1 MVTKLLLFK
10 TMKTKMIFTGSI
22 FALLMAGSISAQEYK
37 VTVDNAKSGK
47 LSLNNFSGDLKI
59 EAYTGNE
66 ILFSP
71 AGGEEMT
78 VPERAKGLKP
88 VYGGGVDNTG
98 VGLSVEKNGSN
109 VSVTCLLPFTNSHE
123 YTIKVPENMSIE
135 VKSECQ
141 NNNDIYINGMK
152 NEIEIQSCQ
161 SIKLKGVSG
170 PLVLSTIS
178 GDIEVTFDNIAT
190 GKPFSINSISGEI
203 DITLPAKIAADIE
216 MNSVSGRMYSD
227 FDFSDKSK
235 DMNQIGGNEL
245 NTKLNGGGAKFS
257 IVTVSGNIYLRKGA

>member
-1 MVTKLLLFK
+1 
-10 TMKTKMIFTGSI
+10 MILSGSI
-22 FALLMAGSISAQEYK
+22 IALLMAGSISAQEYK
-37 VTVDNAKSGK
+37 VNVDNVKDSK
-47 LSLNNFSGDLKI
+47 LSLDNFSGDLKI
-59 EAYTGNE
+59 EGYTGNE
-66 ILFSP
+66 IIFSP
-71 AGGEEMT
+71 VGGEDMK
-78 VPERAKGLKP
+78 VPDRAKGLKP
-88 VYGGGVDNTG
+88 VYGAGVDNTG
-98 VGLSVEKNGSN
+98 VGLSVEKNGN
-109 VSVTCLLPFTNSHE
+109 QVSVTCLLPFTNNRE
-123 YTIKVPENMSIE
+123 YTVKVPENMAIE

-141 NNNDIYINGMK
+141 NNNDVYINNMK
-152 NEIEIQSCQ
+152 SEIEIQSCQ

-178 GDIEVTFDNIAT
+178 GDIEVTFSNIAT

-203 DITLPAKIAADIE
+203 DITLPAKLAADIE

-257 IVTVSGNIYLRKGA
+257 IVTVSGNIYLRKGV

>member
-1 MVTKLLLFK
+1 
-10 TMKTKMIFTGSI
+10 MKTKIILSASI
-22 FALLMAGSISAQEYK
+22 FALLMAGSIKAQDYK
-37 VTVDNAKSGK
+37 VSIDNAKNSK
-47 LSLNNFSGDLKI
+47 LSLSNFSGDLKI
-59 EAYTGNE
+59 EGYTGNE
-66 ILFSP
+66 IIFS
-71 AGGEEMT
+71 AMGGEEMT

-98 VGLSVEKNGSN
+98 VGLSVEKSGNGI
-109 VSVTCLLPFTNSHE
+109 SVTCLLPFTNSRE
-123 YTIKVPENMSIE
+123 YTVKVPESMSIE
-135 VKSECQ
+135 VQSECEY
-141 NNNDIYINGMK
+141 NNDIHISGMK
-152 NEIEIQSCQ
+152 NEIEIQSCH
-161 SIKLKGVSG
+161 SIILKGVTG

-178 GDIEVTFDNIAT
+178 GDIEITFDNISA

-245 NTKLNGGGAKFS
+245 STKLNGGGAKFS
-257 IVTVSGNIYLRKGA
+257 IVTVSGNIYLRKGL

>member
-1 MVTKLLLFK
+1 MS
-10 TMKTKMIFTGSI
+10 GSI
-22 FALLMAGSISAQEYK
+22 TAQDYK
-37 VTVDNAKSGK
+37 VSVENAKNSK
-47 LSLNNFSGDLKI
+47 LSLSSFSGDLKI
-59 EAYTGNE
+59 EGYSGSE

-71 AGGEEMT
+71 AGDEETT
-78 VPERAKGLKP
+78 VPDRAKGLKP

-98 VGLSVEKNGSN
+98 VGLSVEKDGNGI
-109 VSVTCLLPFTNSHE
+109 SVTCLLPFTNSRE
-123 YTIKVPENMSIE
+123 YSIKVPEYMSIE

-141 NNNDIYINGMK
+141 NNNDIYITGMK

-161 SIKLKGVSG
+161 SIILKGVTG

-178 GDIEVTFDNIAT
+178 GDIEVTFSSLAA

-203 DITLPAKIAADIE
+203 DITLPASTAADVE
-216 MNSVSGRMYSD
+216 MSAVSGRMYSD
-227 FDFSDKSK
+227 FDFSNKSK

-257 IVTVSGNIYLRKGA
+257 IVTISGNIYLRKGA

>member
-1 MVTKLLLFK
+1 
-10 TMKTKMIFTGSI
+10 MKTKIILTGSL
-22 FALLMAGSISAQEYK
+22 FALIMAGSSNAQEYK
-37 VTVDNAKSGK
+37 VNVDDAKNSK
-47 LSLNNFSGDLKI
+47 LSLSNFSGDLKI
-59 EAYTGNE
+59 EGYTGNE
-66 ILFSP
+66 IIFSP
-71 AGGEEMT
+71 VGGEDMT

-98 VGLSVEKNGSN
+98 VGLSVEKSGNGI
-109 VSVTCLLPFTNSHE
+109 SVTCLLPFTNKRE
-123 YTIKVPENMSIE
+123 YTVKVPESMSIE

-141 NNNDIYINGMK
+141 YNNDIYINNMK
-152 NEIEIQSCQ
+152 NEIEIQSCH
-161 SIKLKGVSG
+161 SIALKGVTG

-178 GDIEVTFDNIAT
+178 GNIDVTFSNIAV

-203 DITLPAKIAADIE
+203 DITLPSKTAADIE
-216 MNSVSGRMYSD
+216 MSAVSGRMYSD

-235 DMNQIGGNEL
+235 DMDQVGGNQL

>member
-1 MVTKLLLFK
+1 
-10 TMKTKMIFTGSI
+10 MKTKIILSGTL
-22 FALLMAGSISAQEYK
+22 FALLMAGSITAQEYK
-37 VTVDNAKSGK
+37 VNVDNPKNSK
-47 LSLNNFSGDLKI
+47 LSLSNFSGDLKI
-59 EAYTGNE
+59 EGYAGNE
-66 ILFSP
+66 IIFSP
-71 AGGEEMT
+71 VGEEDMK

-98 VGLSVEKNGSN
+98 VGLSVEKSGTGI
-109 VSVTCLLPFTNSHE
+109 SVTCLLPFTNSRE
-123 YTIKVPENMSIE
+123 YTIKVPESMSVE

-141 NNNDIYINGMK
+141 NNNDVYIKGMK

-161 SIKLKGVSG
+161 SIKLTGVSG

-257 IVTVSGNIYLRKGA
+257 IVTVSGNIYLRKGV

>member
-1 MVTKLLLFK
+1 
-10 TMKTKMIFTGSI
+10 MKTKIILSASI
-22 FALLMAGSISAQEYK
+22 FALLMAGSISAQQYK
-37 VTVDNAKSGK
+37 VNVDNAKNSK
-47 LSLNNFSGDLKI
+47 LSLSNFSGDLKI
-59 EAYTGNE
+59 EGYTGSE
-66 ILFSP
+66 IIFFP
-71 AGGEEMT
+71 VGEEEMA

-98 VGLSVEKNGSN
+98 VGLSVDKDGSGI
-109 VSVTCLLPFTNSHE
+109 SVTCLLPFTNSRE
-123 YTIKVPENMSIE
+123 YTVKVPESMSIE

-141 NNNDIYINGMK
+141 NSNDIYINGMK

-161 SIKLKGVSG
+161 SIILKGVTG

-178 GDIEVTFDNIAT
+178 GDIDVTFSQIAV

-203 DITLPAKIAADIE
+203 DITLPAKAAADVE
-216 MNSVSGRMYSD
+216 MSAVSGRMYSD

-235 DMNQIGGNEL
+235 DMNQVGGNEL

-257 IVTVSGNIYLRKGA
+257 IVTVSGNIYLRKGL

>member
-1 MVTKLLLFK
+1 
-10 TMKTKMIFTGSI
+10 MKTKIILTASI
-22 FALLMAGSISAQEYK
+22 FALIMAGSLKAQEYK
-37 VTVDNAKSGK
+37 VNVDNAKNSR
-47 LSLNNFSGDLKI
+47 LSLSNFSGDLKI
-59 EAYTGNE
+59 EGYTGSE
-66 ILFSP
+66 IIFSP
-71 AGGEEMT
+71 MGGEDMT

-98 VGLSVEKNGSN
+98 VGLSVEKSGNGI
-109 VSVTCLLPFTNSHE
+109 SVTCLLPFTNSRE
-123 YTIKVPENMSIE
+123 YTVKVPESMSIE

-141 NNNDIYINGMK
+141 NTNDIYINGMK
-152 NEIEIQSCQ
+152 NEIEIQSCH
-161 SIKLKGVSG
+161 SIKLTGVTG

-178 GDIEVTFDNIAT
+178 GDIDVTFSQIAA

-203 DITLPAKIAADIE
+203 DITLPSKTAADVE
-216 MNSVSGRMYSD
+216 MSAVSGRMYSD

-235 DMNQIGGNEL
+235 NMDQVGGNQL